1 MKGIIILFHAMTAS
15 FRDPNTHL
23 YQETMPMPPPT
34 TIVGICGAA
43 LGLEFKDAMEY
54 FKTNEIA
61 VGCRAKSQGF
71 GKDLWNYSKIKKT
84 RGGRQGYPN

>member
-84 RGGRQGYPN
+84 RGG